1 MSWDDL
7 KRLQAERRRLEAFER
22 QLDSPGALPG
32 SRLHEVLQE
41 HKRRL
46 DARYARAIQ
55 AASRDAK
62 QGGERDDG

>member
-46 DARYARAIQ
+46 EARYARALRR
-55 AASRDAK
+55 AAAAAEGAEGD
-62 QGGERDDG
+62 

>member
-7 KRLQAERRRLEAFER
+7 KRLQAERRRLDEFER

-32 SRLHEVLQE
+32 SRLHDVLQE

-46 DARYARAIQ
+46 DARYARAI
-55 AASRDAK
+55 AAARRNAAK
-62 QGGERDDG
+62 GGRHDG